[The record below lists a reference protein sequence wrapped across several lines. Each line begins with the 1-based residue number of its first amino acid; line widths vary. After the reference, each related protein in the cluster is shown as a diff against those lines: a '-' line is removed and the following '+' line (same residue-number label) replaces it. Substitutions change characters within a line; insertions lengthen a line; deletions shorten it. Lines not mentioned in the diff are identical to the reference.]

1 MNDGDSN
8 TSPAGSWYAA
18 KLRFVVLLETTGAED
33 GEDSTYLLRSD
44 SFEAAF
50 ARALELGRAAETE
63 YLGGTG
69 ERVRW
74 RFKEVVTLD
83 VLQAA
88 DLDGVE
94 VHSQFTPLGDDERYG
109 FDHEFQPE
117 ASQPGQTG
125 VV

>member
-1 MNDGDSN
+1 MDSQN
-8 TSPAGSWYAA
+8 WYSA

-33 GEDSTYLLRSD
+33 GEDSIYLLRSD
-44 SFEAAF
+44 SFEGAF
-50 ARALELGRAAETE
+50 ARALEIGRKAEHE

-69 ERVRW
+69 EQVRW
-74 RFKEVVTLD
+74 RFKEIVTLD

-94 VHSQFTPLGDDERYG
+94 VHSELTPLGDDEHYD
-109 FDHEFQPE
+109 FDHVFEPE
-117 ASQPGQTG
+117 ASRPHHTG